1 MGNNIL
7 GPAVELQEAYST
19 AQISFHA
26 AFFNYLEK
34 MDEAAL
40 KQIAMEVPSDT
51 ALEQH
56 IFMGDVPG
64 FAEWVGDRE
73 MGALMAHAI
82 KIANKNWSSGISIH
96 RNQIADDK
104 LGLVWPA
111 IQGLAKK
118 AKHHPAKLLAE
129 LFMNGFTGTSF
140 PEVGDGTSYDGA
152 LFFSA
157 AHALEGGPAQ
167 SNLLV
172 NVALGDSG
180 LEQAYQLFRQ
190 FTTYDGLDPLE
201 VEPTHLLVGPKLE
214 WMAKRLVGQQLRVRN
229 PGDTGTT
236 FQTGADTNVHY
247 GSLQVIVSQRLR
259 NYPTVGSVPGGDFS
273 TAWGLLALGEPIK
286 PYLFQDREPITAA
299 SQVTWDTP
307 DMFKRGQMNFGAQA
321 RYNVAN
327 YDWRL
332 AVGSRGA

>member
-7 GPAVELQEAYST
+7 GPAVELQEKYAN

-26 AFFNYLEK
+26 AFFDAIEK
-34 MDEAAL
+34 VGEPELM
-40 KQIAMEVPSDT
+40 QVAMELPSDT

-56 IFMGDVPG
+56 IFLGDVPG
-64 FAEWVGDRE
+64 FAEWVTERE
-73 MGALMAHAI
+73 MGVLQAHNI
-82 KIANKNWSSGISIH
+82 SVINKNWASGIGIH

-104 LGLVWPA
+104 LGLVFRKIA
-111 IQGLAKK
+111 TLAKK
-118 AKHHPAKLLAE
+118 AKHHPAALLAK

-140 PEVGDGTSYDGA
+140 PEVGDGTTYDGS

-157 AHALEGGPAQ
+157 THALEGGPAQ
-167 SNLLV
+167 SNLLA
-172 NVALGDSG
+172 NVALGDAG
-180 LEQAYQLFRQ
+180 LEQAYQLFRA
-190 FTTYDGLDPLE
+190 FATYDGLDPLE

-229 PGDTGTT
+229 PGDTVGNSATS
-236 FQTGADTNVHY
+236 ADTNVHY
-247 GSLQVIVSQRLR
+247 GALQVIVSQRLR
-259 NYPTVGSVPGGDFS
+259 NYPVVNGVGGDFS
-273 TAWGLLALGEPIK
+273 LAWGLLALGEPVK
-286 PYLFQDREPITAA
+286 PWLFQVREPITTAA
-299 SQVTWDTP
+299 QVDWTSD
-307 DMFKRGQMNFGAQA
+307 DMFQKGKMNFGAQA